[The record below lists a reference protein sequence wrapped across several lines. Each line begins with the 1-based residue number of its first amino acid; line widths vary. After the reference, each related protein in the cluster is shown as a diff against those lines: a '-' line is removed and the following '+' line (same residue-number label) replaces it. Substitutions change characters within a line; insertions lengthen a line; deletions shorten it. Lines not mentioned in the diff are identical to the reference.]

1 MHIKQGIDV
10 IHVSLNN
17 INKFKFKSLQNK
29 FQGEESTIYVHHLS
43 TLQKSYNELTMT
55 SKKRLADL
63 EMLQDFIQSATTE
76 LIWLN
81 EKEEIEISR
90 DWSSKSLNV
99 TEIERYY
106 EVRIVTCVIFSFVVG
121 NDPRSNDSSHTALEA
136 INSQKKKKLVPF
148 DLVPAIGAKL
158 FQITGKLCGKREII

>member
-1 MHIKQGIDV
+1 
-10 IHVSLNN
+10 
-17 INKFKFKSLQNK
+17 
-29 FQGEESTIYVHHLS
+29 
-43 TLQKSYNELTMT
+43 MT

-106 EVRIVTCVIFSFVVG
+106 EVRAQPKCLEILEYLRRRRELKRIAPVDLQTTLLLAHSFPYSFSFYFLRVCDFSFV
-121 NDPRSNDSSHTALEA
+121 
-136 INSQKKKKLVPF
+136 
-148 DLVPAIGAKL
+148 
-158 FQITGKLCGKREII
+158 

>member
-1 MHIKQGIDV
+1 MNFVSISFLSFLYIYFFCRYISFV
-10 IHVSLNN
+10 IFFFFCAIVRE
-17 INKFKFKSLQNK
+17 QNK
-29 FQGEESTIYVHHLS
+29 FQGEESAIYVHHV
-43 TLQKSYNELTMT
+43 TILQKSYTELTMT

-106 EVRIVTCVIFSFVVG
+106 EVRARRLKNTTT
-121 NDPRSNDSSHTALEA
+121 NPKTHKLRS
-136 INSQKKKKLVPF
+136 P
-148 DLVPAIGAKL
+148 
-158 FQITGKLCGKREII
+158 

>member
-1 MHIKQGIDV
+1 MFRVQI
-10 IHVSLNN
+10 
-17 INKFKFKSLQNK
+17 K
-29 FQGEESTIYVHHLS
+29 FQSEESAIYVHHV
-43 TLQKSYNELTMT
+43 TILQKSYTELTVT
-55 SKKRLADL
+55 SKKRLSDL

-106 EVRIVTCVIFSFVVG
+106 EVI
-121 NDPRSNDSSHTALEA
+121 A
-136 INSQKKKKLVPF
+136 IL
-148 DLVPAIGAKL
+148 
-158 FQITGKLCGKREII
+158 RRY

>member
-1 MHIKQGIDV
+1 
-10 IHVSLNN
+10 
-17 INKFKFKSLQNK
+17 
-29 FQGEESTIYVHHLS
+29 
-43 TLQKSYNELTMT
+43 MT

-106 EVRIVTCVIFSFVVG
+106 EVRYCSGCCYCCCSLAVSLFGAT
-121 NDPRSNDSSHTALEA
+121 DRSYDSPGPITLGAPFRAHTYQRE
-136 INSQKKKKLVPF
+136 KKTRLGKKRKELVPLQAWRFMLF
-148 DLVPAIGAKL
+148 DRLPTSIVETKGNPGDGSYFLPSGIL
-158 FQITGKLCGKREII
+158 IL

>member
-1 MHIKQGIDV
+1 MFFHRKS
-10 IHVSLNN
+10 VSIL
-17 INKFKFKSLQNK
+17 FVVVFHLLFLLCLLCEQNK
-29 FQGEESTIYVHHLS
+29 FQGEESAIYVHHV
-43 TLQKSYNELTMT
+43 TILQKSYTELTMT

-106 EVRIVTCVIFSFVVG
+106 EVRAQPTQVS
-121 NDPRSNDSSHTALEA
+121 
-136 INSQKKKKLVPF
+136 
-148 DLVPAIGAKL
+148 
-158 FQITGKLCGKREII
+158 